1 MVKRLGFER
10 DLALPVNECPAMSE
24 RWNGARCRVRTG
36 RTPAEHQALAQAY
49 SPHCS
54 PGAEKGL
61 GDDLSEVVAAWP
73 LLAGPLKAAVLA
85 IVRSVG
91 TDRGGLVKR
100 GLRVV
105 GEESK

>member
-1 MVKRLGFER
+1 MGHE
-10 DLALPVNECPAMSE
+10 NE
-24 RWNGARCRVRTG
+24 NGARCRVRTG
-36 RTPAEHQALAQAY
+36 RTPTEHQALAQAY

-54 PGAEKGL
+54 PGAGKGL

-73 LLAGPLKAAVLA
+73 LLAGPLKAAILG

-91 TDRGGLVKR
+91 TDSGESVKR

-105 GEESK
+105 GELGK